1 MSRHWCYTARMP
13 KLYII
18 AGPNGAGK
26 TTFAKEFL
34 PHYAKCTNFVNAD
47 LIALGLSPFS
57 PSTVSIKAG
66 KLLLKEIDNFIAH
79 KVDFA
84 FESTLSGKTY
94 IGLIKEARSKGY
106 FVHIVFLWIPSMY
119 LAKERI
125 KQRVK
130 QGGHHVPDVDV
141 KRRWTRSLK
150 NFFEL
155 YMPLADT
162 WDIFDN
168 SGVDPGLVVKSNEKG
183 LQILNK
189 SLYQQWMKLEVDND

>member
-1 MSRHWCYTARMP
+1 MP

-34 PHYAKCTNFVNAD
+34 PNYAKCSNFVNAD
-47 LIALGLSPFS
+47 LIAAGLSPFS
-57 PSTVSIKAG
+57 PSNVNIKAG
-66 KLLLKEIDNFIAH
+66 KLLLAEIDNFMAH

-84 FESTLSGKTY
+84 FETTLAGKTY
-94 IGLIKEARSKGY
+94 INLIKEAKSKGY
-106 FVHIVFLWIPSMY
+106 HVHILFLWIPNIQ

-130 QGGHHVPDVDV
+130 QGGHHVPDADV
-141 KRRWTRSLK
+141 KRRLDRSLK
-150 NFFEL
+150 NFFDL
-155 YMPLADT
+155 YMPLADG

-168 SGVDPGLVVKSNEKG
+168 STMKPVLVVKSNEKG
-183 LQILNK
+183 LK
-189 SLYQQWMKLEVDND
+189 VFDKGLYQYWMNLEVKHD

>member
-1 MSRHWCYTARMP
+1 MP

-34 PHYAKCTNFVNAD
+34 PHYAKCSNFVNAD
-47 LIALGLSPFS
+47 LIAAGLSPFS
-57 PSTVSIKAG
+57 PSNVSIKAG
-66 KLLLKEIDNFIAH
+66 KLLLSEIDHFINQ

-84 FESTLSGKTY
+84 FETTLSGKTY
-94 IGLIKEARSKGY
+94 VNLIKEAKSKGY
-106 FVHIVFLWIPSMY
+106 IVHIFFLWIPSFA

-130 QGGHHVPDVDV
+130 QGGHNVSDVDIQ
-141 KRRWTRSLK
+141 RRWKRSLK
-150 NFFEL
+150 NFFGL
-155 YMPLADT
+155 YTPLANG

-168 SGVDPGLVVKSNEKG
+168 SAMKPVLIVKMNEKG
-183 LQILNK
+183 LQVLNR
-189 SLYQQWMKLEVDND
+189 SLYEEWIKSRGNYD

>member
-1 MSRHWCYTARMP
+1 MP

-34 PHYAKCTNFVNAD
+34 PHYAKCSNFVNAD
-47 LIALGLSPFS
+47 LIAAGLSPFS
-57 PSTVSIKAG
+57 PSNVNIKAG
-66 KLLLKEIDNFIAH
+66 KLLLAEIDNFIAH
-79 KVDFA
+79 KADFA
-84 FESTLSGKTY
+84 FESTLAGKTY
-94 IGLIKEARSKGY
+94 GNLIKEAKIKGY
-106 FVHIVFLWIPSMY
+106 HVYIFFLWIPNIH

-141 KRRWTRSLK
+141 QRRLDRSLK
-150 NFFEL
+150 NFFDL
-155 YMPLADT
+155 YMPLADA

-168 SGVDPGLVVKSNEKG
+168 SAMKPVLVAKFNEKG
-183 LQILNK
+183 LQVLDK
-189 SLYQQWMKLEVDND
+189 GLYQQWINSGGKR

>member
-1 MSRHWCYTARMP
+1 MP

-34 PHYAKCTNFVNAD
+34 PHYAKCPNFVNAD
-47 LIALGLSPFS
+47 LIASGLAPFS
-57 PSTVSIKAG
+57 PANVSIKAG
-66 KLLLKEIDNFIAH
+66 KLLLAEIDNFIDR

-84 FESTLSGKTY
+84 FESTLAGKTY
-94 IGLIKEARSKGY
+94 VHLIKEARSKGY
-106 FVHIVFLWIPSMY
+106 IVHIFFLWIPGMS
-119 LAKERI
+119 LARQRI

-141 KRRWTRSLK
+141 QRRLDRSLK
-150 NFFEL
+150 NFFNL
-155 YMPLADT
+155 YMPLADA

-168 SGVDPGLVVKSNEKG
+168 SAMIPALVVKLNEKG
-183 LQILNK
+183 LQVFNK
-189 SLYQQWMKLEVDND
+189 PLYRQWIKFGGKP

>member
-1 MSRHWCYTARMP
+1 MP

-34 PHYAKCTNFVNAD
+34 PHYAKCSNFVNAD
-47 LIALGLSPFS
+47 LIAAGLSPFT

-66 KLLLKEIDNFIAH
+66 KLLLAEIDNFINS
-79 KVDFA
+79 KVDFS
-84 FESTLSGKTY
+84 FETTLAGKTY
-94 IGLIKEARSKGY
+94 VNLIKEAKTKGY
-106 FVHIVFLWIPSMY
+106 SIHIFFLWIPNDH

-130 QGGHHVPDVDV
+130 QGGHHVPDGDV
-141 KRRWTRSLK
+141 ERRLSRSLK

-155 YMPLADT
+155 YVPLAYS

-168 SGVDPGLVVKSNEKG
+168 SYIKPRAVVKFNEEG
-183 LQILNK
+183 LHVSDK
-189 SLYQQWMKLEVDND
+189 ALYQKWMKLGDKK

>member
-1 MSRHWCYTARMP
+1 MP

-34 PHYAKCTNFVNAD
+34 PNYVKCSNFVNAD

-57 PSTVSIKAG
+57 PSNVNIKAG
-66 KLLLKEIDNFIAH
+66 KLLLSEIDNFIDH
-79 KVDFA
+79 KDDFA
-84 FESTLSGKTY
+84 FETTLAGKTY
-94 IGLIKEARSKGY
+94 VNLIKETKSKGY
-106 FVHIVFLWIPSMY
+106 FVHIFFLWIPNMY

-130 QGGHHVPDVDV
+130 QGGHHVPDADV
-141 KRRWTRSLK
+141 KRRLDRSLK
-150 NFFEL
+150 NFLDL
-155 YMPLADT
+155 YMPLADA

-168 SGVDPGLVVKSNEKG
+168 SGAEPRLVVKCNEKG
-183 LQILNK
+183 LQIIDKAHYERWIK
-189 SLYQQWMKLEVDND
+189 SGGKRDKKSRR

>member
-1 MSRHWCYTARMP
+1 MP

-34 PHYAKCTNFVNAD
+34 PYYAKCSNFVNAD

-57 PSTVSIKAG
+57 PSLVNIKAG
-66 KLLLKEIDNFIAH
+66 KILLNEIDNFISH
-79 KVDFA
+79 KVDFS
-84 FESTLSGKTY
+84 FETTLAGKTY
-94 IGLIKEARSKGY
+94 VNLIKEAKSKSY
-106 FVHIVFLWIPSMY
+106 YVHIIFLWIPSLH

-130 QGGHHVPDVDV
+130 QGGHHVPDADV
-141 KRRWTRSLK
+141 KRRLNRSLK
-150 NFFEL
+150 NFFDL
-155 YMPLADT
+155 YRPLSDA

-168 SGVDPGLVVKSNEKG
+168 SGIDPVLVVKSNEKG
-183 LQILNK
+183 LQIINK
-189 SLYQQWMKLEVDND
+189 LLYQKWIKFGGKK

>member
-1 MSRHWCYTARMP
+1 MP

-34 PHYAKCTNFVNAD
+34 PHFAKCSNFVNAD

-57 PSTVSIKAG
+57 PSLVSIKAG
-66 KLLLKEIDNFIAH
+66 KMLLSEIDNFIDRR
-79 KVDFA
+79 VDFA
-84 FESTLSGKTY
+84 FETTLAGKTY
-94 IGLIKEARSKGY
+94 VNLIKEAKLKGY
-106 FVHIVFLWIPSMY
+106 FINIFFLWIPNSQ

-141 KRRWTRSLK
+141 KRRLDRSLK
-150 NFFEL
+150 NFFNL
-155 YMPLADT
+155 YMPLADA

-168 SGVDPGLVVKSNEKG
+168 SAINPVLIVKYNEKG
-183 LQILNK
+183 LQVINK
-189 SLYQQWMKLEVDND
+189 SLYQRWIKLER

>member
-1 MSRHWCYTARMP
+1 MARQWCYTKRMP

-34 PHYAKCTNFVNAD
+34 PHYAKCSNFVNAD

-57 PSTVSIKAG
+57 PSNVNIKAG
-66 KLLLKEIDNFIAH
+66 KLLLGEIDNFIAH
-79 KVDFA
+79 RVDFA
-84 FESTLSGKTY
+84 FETTLAGKTY
-94 IGLIKEARSKGY
+94 VNLINEAKLKGY
-106 FVHIVFLWIPSMY
+106 FVHIIFLWIPSLY

-130 QGGHHVPDVDV
+130 QGGHHVPDADV
-141 KRRWTRSLK
+141 KRRLDRSLK
-150 NFFEL
+150 NFFDL
-155 YMPLADT
+155 YRPLADA

-168 SGVDPGLVVKSNEKG
+168 SAIKPVLVVKCNDKG
-183 LQILNK
+183 FEVVDKL
-189 SLYQQWMKLEVDND
+189 LYQRWVKFGGK